1 MRILLVDDAPVMDT
15 FLSDITDEQPS
26 EGMDCCGGIPSAPRS
41 RSWSTSTET
50 WWSRPGRRAPAAGR
64 AQRTQQKATASW
76 GIRRL
81 FPYRWFRR
89 FLRTFDFLQI

>member
-50 WWSRPGRRAPAAGR
+50 WW
-64 AQRTQQKATASW
+64 
-76 GIRRL
+76 
-81 FPYRWFRR
+81 
-89 FLRTFDFLQI
+89 